1 MQDYDM
7 DLYTLHFLQFLSEGL
22 IKLGENVLVFNTL
35 KSLFAFQSNLP
46 QNMP

>member
-22 IKLGENVLVFNTL
+22 IKLGEKVLVFKYIKIFNCI
-35 KSLFAFQSNLP
+35 SE
-46 QNMP
+46 